1 MQEEEDDAG
10 LASTIT
16 VLVTTEQAR
25 LLAELE
31 QEGSIHAAL
40 VYRGNRE
47 NAGKFLEEQARVLE
61 ELYAEEVE
69 ETEGENPADGESVA
83 VEDSEESSSEDGEEK
98 LSGAEPEKAEQ
109 SEGAVSDKADDSGS
123 QE

>member
-16 VLVTTEQAR
+16 VLVTPEQAR
-25 LLAELE
+25 LLAQLE
-31 QEGSIHAAL
+31 QKGSIHAAL

-47 NAGKFLEEQARVLE
+47 DAEKFLEEQARVLE
-61 ELYAEEVE
+61 ELYAEEPE
-69 ETEGENPADGESVA
+69 ETEGEDPTDGESA
-83 VEDSEESSSEDGEEK
+83 TGEESD
-98 LSGAEPEKAEQ
+98 
-109 SEGAVSDKADDSGS
+109 DADDTGS